1 MKTNYL
7 KPSHPTFFASPA
19 IVYDYYDKKIP
30 LKKIKQF
37 LHSLETYTLH
47 KTRRFKIKRNPFYL
61 YQTRTLC
68 DVDLAEMR
76 WSGSNRKTKFILNVI
91 DNYSKKLWSEPLK
104 TKSKEAFLSGFQ
116 NILKR
121 MGKKPEKIC
130 SDKERAVSSKLFQ
143 TFCKE
148 QGIKVQHPQN
158 FLHCPFVERVNR
170 TMKNLLYR
178 YMTHYK
184 TKKYIDRLQD
194 IVASYNNRRHRS
206 IGMTPNQAEEEKNWP
221 TVSYNLEK
229 NFYMKNVKKKVPIF
243 KKGMRVRIAVDER
256 NSWSKSYD
264 PYFQQEIFEIA
275 DVHRHF
281 NIPVYSVKSIED
293 GQPLLGRFY
302 AGELVRVED
311 DDETQF

>member
-7 KPSHPTFFASPA
+7 NPSHPTFYASPA

-30 LKKIKQF
+30 LKKIKNF
-37 LHSLETYTLH
+37 LHSIETYTLH

-76 WSGSNRKTKFILNVI
+76 WPGSNKGTKFILNVI

-104 TKSKEAFLSGFQ
+104 TKSKEAFLSGFK
-116 NILKR
+116 NILER
-121 MGKKPEKIC
+121 MGKKPKKIC

-143 TFCKE
+143 TFCEE

-178 YMTHYK
+178 YMTQYK
-184 TKKYIDRLQD
+184 TKRYIDHLQD

-229 NFYMKNVKKKVPIF
+229 NFYMKNVKKKVPLF
-243 KKGMRVRIAVDER
+243 KKGMHVRIAVHDR

-275 DVHRHF
+275 GVHTDF
-281 NIPVYSVKSIED
+281 NIPTYSVKSIKD
-293 GQPLLGRFY
+293 GEPLTGRFY
-302 AGELVRVED
+302 ASELIRVED
-311 DDETQF
+311 DET